1 MIVYNCNPLNMDTVH
16 TKRCVDGFF
25 VCEFKEIFMK
35 KDPTFLYFGVFI
47 TIIIPIILLLFSPS
61 MPDVMIAI
69 GSIAALDGLCFLAH
83 KTLNK

>member
-1 MIVYNCNPLNMDTVH
+1 
-16 TKRCVDGFF
+16 
-25 VCEFKEIFMK
+25 MK
-35 KDPTFLYFGVFI
+35 DLTFLYFGVFI

-61 MPDVMIAI
+61 LPDIMLTI

>member
-1 MIVYNCNPLNMDTVH
+1 MIVYNCNPLNIDTVH
-16 TKRCVDGFF
+16 TKKCVDGAFIYG
-25 VCEFKEIFMK
+25 EIFMK
-35 KDPTFLYFGVFI
+35 KKDSTFLYFGIFI

-61 MPDVMIAI
+61 LPDIMLAI